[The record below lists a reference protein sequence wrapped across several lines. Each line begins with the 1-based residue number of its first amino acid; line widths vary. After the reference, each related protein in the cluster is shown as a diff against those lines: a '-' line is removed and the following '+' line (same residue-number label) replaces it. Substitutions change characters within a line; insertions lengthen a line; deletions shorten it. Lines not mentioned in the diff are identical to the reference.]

1 MPNSFFEKVAHRV
14 LYLEINTIVKSDMD
28 GTKMPSSKRRALY
41 ELARDYHKKLVELKV
56 RDPIYW
62 EYGGI
67 RSFEELWKRAQEGIQ
82 TYESRQ
88 EAFPEKREEIQQ
100 KIKTLERIQFQS
112 TRIVDMFKILEGK
125 IKDRKGPGC
134 SPAPKSEE
142 VKSHEESEAWNN
154 DIDRNRINII
164 DDLDLSPDQITL
176 LQKAWDI
183 GTEPILLQTIIQIDG
198 DVTTRMSESFAKKP
212 NDTILGIHNQSIVTA
227 TTFWSNLVK
236 LITEVVGKTFEW
248 VLGRR

>member
-1 MPNSFFEKVAHRV
+1 MPNLFEKVANRL

-41 ELARDYHKKLVELKV
+41 ELAGDYNRKLLNLEV
-56 RDPIYW
+56 RDPIHW
-62 EYGGI
+62 KYGGI
-67 RSFEELWKRAQEGIQ
+67 RSFEELWKRAETGIRAYENTLK
-82 TYESRQ
+82 TY
-88 EAFPEKREEIQQ
+88 PEKHEEIQQ

-112 TRIVDMFKILEGK
+112 IRIVDMFKLLESK

-134 SPAPKSEE
+134 APAPKSEEE

-154 DIDRNRINII
+154 DIDPNRINMI
-164 DDLDLSPDQITL
+164 DDLELSPDKITL

-183 GTEPILLQTIIQIDG
+183 GTEPISLQTIIQIDG
-198 DVTTRMSESFAKKP
+198 DVTTRMSESFARKP
-212 NDTILGIHNQSIVTA
+212 NETILRVHNESIVTA

-236 LITEVVGKTFEW
+236 LITEIVGKSFEW
-248 VLGRR
+248 ALGRK